1 VAKKPLTGD
10 SLISRLLVE
19 PGKRVQLNDDHAS
32 DTFGWE
38 KHEAI
43 AALEENR
50 QKLSDLQYKLY
61 ADGRHAL
68 LVVIQAIDAGGKD
81 GLVHDV
87 FTSMNPQGC
96 VVTSFKAPTAEE
108 LKHDYLWRVHQKVP
122 ARGMVG
128 VFNRSQYEDVLIV
141 RVEKLVPKEVW
152 SERYEQINEFE
163 RMLTSN
169 SVRIIKVFL
178 QISKGEQKERLE
190 DRLKD
195 PNRQWKFSPEDLV
208 KRRQWPEY
216 QKAFEA
222 MLTKCSTKHAPWYVI
237 PADRKWFR
245 NLAVSQIVATEMGRM
260 PLRFPEPTYDPAKI
274 RVR

>member
-1 VAKKPLTGD
+1 VPKTLTGD
-10 SLISRLLVE
+10 SLISRLLIE
-19 PGKRVQLNDDHAS
+19 PGRRVQLSDDHAAS
-32 DTFGWE
+32 TFGWE

-50 QKLSDLQYKLY
+50 KKLSELQYKLY

-81 GLVHDV
+81 GTVHDI
-87 FTSMNPQGC
+87 FTAMNPQGC

-108 LKHDYLWRVHQKVP
+108 LKHDYLWRVHQRVP

-128 VFNRSQYEDVLIV
+128 VFNRSHYEDVLIV

-152 SERYEQINEFE
+152 RERYDQINEFE
-163 RMLTSN
+163 RMLTNS

-178 QISKGEQKERLE
+178 QISKDEQKKRLE

-216 QKAFEA
+216 QKAFET
-222 MLTKCSTKHAPWYVI
+222 MLTKCSTKHAPWYLI

-245 NLAVSQIVATEMGRM
+245 NLAVSQIVATEMGRL
-260 PLRFPEPTYDPAKI
+260 PLRFPEPAYDPSKV

>member
-1 VAKKPLTGD
+1 VPKTLTGD
-10 SLISRLLVE
+10 SLLSRLIVE
-19 PGKRVQLNDDHAS
+19 PGKRVQLNDDHAAN
-32 DTFGWE
+32 TYGWE
-38 KHEAI
+38 KHEAL
-43 AALEENR
+43 AAVEENR

-87 FTSMNPQGC
+87 FTAMNPQGC

-108 LKHDYLWRVHQKVP
+108 LKHDYLWRVHQRVP

-128 VFNRSQYEDVLIV
+128 VFNRSHYEDVLIV
-141 RVEKLVPKEVW
+141 RVEKLVSKEVW
-152 SERYEQINEFE
+152 RERYDQINEFE

-178 QISKGEQKERLE
+178 QISKDEQKKRLE

-237 PADRKWFR
+237 PADKKWFR
-245 NLAVSQIVATEMGRM
+245 NFAVSQILATEMGRM
-260 PLRFPEPTYDPAKI
+260 PLRFPEPAYDPASI

>member
-1 VAKKPLTGD
+1 MPRILTGD
-10 SLISRLLVE
+10 SLISRLIVR
-19 PGKRVQLNDDHAS
+19 PGKRVQLKESHAAE
-32 DTFGWE
+32 TFGWE

-43 AALEENR
+43 EALEEYR

-61 ADGRHAL
+61 ADGRYAL

-81 GLVHDV
+81 GTVRDV

-96 VVTSFKAPTAEE
+96 VVASFKAPTAEE
-108 LKHDYLWRVHQKVP
+108 LKHDYLWRVHQRVP

-128 VFNRSQYEDVLIV
+128 VFNRSHYEDVLIV
-141 RVEKLVPKEVW
+141 RVEKLVAKSVW
-152 SERYEQINEFE
+152 QKRYAQINDFE

-169 SVRIIKVFL
+169 SVRIIKLFL
-178 QISKGEQKERLE
+178 QISRGEQKDRLE

-195 PNRQWKFSPEDLV
+195 ANRQWKFSPEDLV
-208 KRRQWPEY
+208 KRRQWPQY

-222 MLTKCSTKHAPWYVI
+222 MLTKCSTRHAPWYVI

-245 NLAVSQIVATEMGRM
+245 NLAVSQIVATEMARL
-260 PLRFPEPTYDPAKI
+260 PLRFPEPAYDPSKI

>member
-1 VAKKPLTGD
+1 MPRILTGD
-10 SLISRLLVE
+10 SLISRLIVR
-19 PGKRVQLNDDHAS
+19 PGKRVQLKESHAAE
-32 DTFGWE
+32 TFGWE

-43 AALEENR
+43 EALEEYR
-50 QKLSDLQYKLY
+50 QKLSNLQYKLY

-81 GLVHDV
+81 GTVRDV

-96 VVTSFKAPTAEE
+96 VVASFKAPTAEE
-108 LKHDYLWRVHQKVP
+108 LKHDYLWRVHQRVP

-128 VFNRSQYEDVLIV
+128 VFNRSHYEDVLIV
-141 RVEKLVPKEVW
+141 RVEKLVAKSVW
-152 SERYEQINEFE
+152 QKRYAQINDFE

-169 SVRIIKVFL
+169 SVRIIKLFL
-178 QISKGEQKERLE
+178 QISRGEQKDRLE

-195 PNRQWKFSPEDLV
+195 ANRQWKFSPEDLV
-208 KRRQWPEY
+208 KRRQWPQY

-222 MLTKCSTKHAPWYVI
+222 MLTKCSTRHAPWYVI

-245 NLAVSQIVATEMGRM
+245 NLAVSQIVATEMARLS
-260 PLRFPEPTYDPAKI
+260 LRFPEPAYDPSKI

>member
-1 VAKKPLTGD
+1 MPKPLTGD
-10 SLISRLLVE
+10 SLLSRLLVE
-19 PGKRVQLNDDHAS
+19 PGKRVQLSDEHAAN
-32 DTFGWE
+32 TFGWE
-38 KHEAI
+38 KHEAL
-43 AALEENR
+43 AALDENR

-61 ADGRHAL
+61 ADGRQAL

-81 GLVHDV
+81 GTVHDI
-87 FTSMNPQGC
+87 FTAMNPQGC

-108 LKHDYLWRVHQKVP
+108 LKHDYLWRVHQRVP

-128 VFNRSQYEDVLIV
+128 VFNRSHYEDVLIV

-152 SERYEQINEFE
+152 RERYEQINEFE
-163 RMLTSN
+163 QMLTSN

-178 QISKGEQKERLE
+178 QISKGEQKKRLQDRLE
-190 DRLKD
+190 D

-208 KRRQWPEY
+208 KRRQWSEY

-222 MLTKCSTKHAPWYVI
+222 MLTKCSTKRAPWYLI

-260 PLRFPEPTYDPAKI
+260 PLRFPEPAYDPSKI
-274 RVR
+274 TVR

>member
-1 VAKKPLTGD
+1 MPKTLTGD
-10 SLISRLLVE
+10 SLISRLIVE
-19 PGKRVQLNDDHAS
+19 PGKRVQLSDDHAAN
-32 DTFGWE
+32 TFGWE
-38 KHEAI
+38 KPEAV

-50 QKLSDLQYKLY
+50 EKLSDLQYKLY

-81 GLVHDV
+81 GAVHDI
-87 FTSMNPQGC
+87 FTAMNPQGC

-108 LKHDYLWRVHQKVP
+108 LKHDYLWRVHQRVP

-128 VFNRSQYEDVLIV
+128 VFNRSHYEDVLIV
-141 RVEKLVPKEVW
+141 RVEKLVQKAVW
-152 SERYEQINEFE
+152 RERYEQINEFE
-163 RMLTSN
+163 RMLTHN

-178 QISKGEQKERLE
+178 QISKGEQKKRLE

-222 MLTKCSTKHAPWYVI
+222 MLTKCNTKHAPWYLI

-260 PLRFPEPTYDPAKI
+260 PLRFPEPTFDPATVRI
-274 RVR
+274 R

>member
-1 VAKKPLTGD
+1 MPKTLTGD
-10 SLISRLLVE
+10 SLIERFFVE
-19 PGKRVQLNDDHAS
+19 PGKRAQLNDDHAGI
-32 DTFGWE
+32 TFGWD
-38 KHEAI
+38 KPEAV
-43 AALEENR
+43 AMVEENR
-50 QKLSDLQYKLY
+50 RKLSDLQYKLF

-81 GLVHDV
+81 GTVHDI
-87 FTSMNPQGC
+87 FTAMNPQGC
-96 VVTSFKAPTAEE
+96 IVTSFKAPTAEE
-108 LKHDYLWRVHQKVP
+108 LRHDYLWRVHQRVP

-141 RVEKLVPKEVW
+141 RVEKLVPKAVW
-152 SERYEQINEFE
+152 RERYEQINEFE

-169 SVRIIKVFL
+169 SVRIVKVFL
-178 QISKGEQKERLE
+178 QISKEEQKKRLE
-190 DRLKD
+190 DRLRD

-208 KRRQWPEY
+208 KRRQWAEY

-222 MLTKCSTKHAPWYVI
+222 MLTRCSTKHAPWYVI
-237 PADRKWFR
+237 PADKKWFR

-260 PLRFPEPTYDPAKI
+260 PLRFPEPSYDPAKI

>member
-1 VAKKPLTGD
+1 MPRILTGD
-10 SLISRLLVE
+10 SLISRLIVR
-19 PGKRVQLNDDHAS
+19 PGKRVQLKESHAAE
-32 DTFGWE
+32 TFGWE

-43 AALEENR
+43 EALEEYR

-61 ADGRHAL
+61 ADGRYAL

-81 GLVHDV
+81 GTVRDV

-96 VVTSFKAPTAEE
+96 VVASFKAPTAEE
-108 LKHDYLWRVHQKVP
+108 LKHDYLWRVHQRVP

-128 VFNRSQYEDVLIV
+128 VFNRSHYEDVLIV
-141 RVEKLVPKEVW
+141 RVEKLVAKSVW
-152 SERYEQINEFE
+152 QKRYAQINDFE

-169 SVRIIKVFL
+169 SVRIIKLFL
-178 QISKGEQKERLE
+178 QISRGEQKDRLE

-195 PNRQWKFSPEDLV
+195 ANRQWKFSPEDLV
-208 KRRQWPEY
+208 KRRQWPQY

-222 MLTKCSTKHAPWYVI
+222 MLTKCSTRHAPWYVI

-245 NLAVSQIVATEMGRM
+245 NLAVSQIVATEMARLS
-260 PLRFPEPTYDPAKI
+260 LRFPEPAYDPSKI

>member
-1 VAKKPLTGD
+1 MPRILTGD
-10 SLISRLLVE
+10 SLISRLIVR
-19 PGKRVQLNDDHAS
+19 PGKRVQLKESHAAE
-32 DTFGWE
+32 TFGWE

-43 AALEENR
+43 EALEEYR

-81 GLVHDV
+81 GTVRDV

-96 VVTSFKAPTAEE
+96 VVASFKAPTAEE
-108 LKHDYLWRVHQKVP
+108 LKHDYLWRVHQRVP

-128 VFNRSQYEDVLIV
+128 VFNRSHYEDVLIV
-141 RVEKLVPKEVW
+141 RVEKLVAKSVW
-152 SERYEQINEFE
+152 QKRYAQINDFE

-169 SVRIIKVFL
+169 SVRIIKLFL
-178 QISKGEQKERLE
+178 QISRGEQKDRLE

-195 PNRQWKFSPEDLV
+195 ANRQWKFSPEDLV
-208 KRRQWPEY
+208 KRRQWPQY

-222 MLTKCSTKHAPWYVI
+222 MLTKCSTRHAPWYVI

-245 NLAVSQIVATEMGRM
+245 NLAVSQIVATEMARLS
-260 PLRFPEPTYDPAKI
+260 LRFPEPAYDPSKI

>member
-1 VAKKPLTGD
+1 VPKPLTGD
-10 SLISRLLVE
+10 SLLSRLLVE
-19 PGKRVQLNDDHAS
+19 PGKRVQLSDEHAAN
-32 DTFGWE
+32 TFGWE
-38 KHEAI
+38 KHEAL
-43 AALEENR
+43 AALDENR

-61 ADGRHAL
+61 ADGRQAL

-81 GLVHDV
+81 GTVHDI
-87 FTSMNPQGC
+87 FTAMNPQGC

-108 LKHDYLWRVHQKVP
+108 LKHDYLWRVHQRVP

-128 VFNRSQYEDVLIV
+128 VFNRSHYEDVLIV

-152 SERYEQINEFE
+152 RERYEQINEFE
-163 RMLTSN
+163 QMLTSN

-178 QISKGEQKERLE
+178 QISKGEQKKRLQDRLE
-190 DRLKD
+190 D

-208 KRRQWPEY
+208 KRRQWSEY

-222 MLTKCSTKHAPWYVI
+222 MLTKCSTKRAPWYLI

-260 PLRFPEPTYDPAKI
+260 PLRFPEPAYDPSKI
-274 RVR
+274 TVR

>member
-1 VAKKPLTGD
+1 VPKTLTGD
-10 SLISRLLVE
+10 SLISRLIVE
-19 PGKRVQLNDDHAS
+19 PGKRVQLRDDHAS
-32 DTFGWE
+32 NTYGWE

-61 ADGRHAL
+61 ADGRQAL

-81 GLVHDV
+81 GLVHDL
-87 FTSMNPQGC
+87 FTAMNPQGC

-108 LKHDYLWRVHQKVP
+108 LKHDYLWRVHQRVP

-128 VFNRSQYEDVLIV
+128 VFNRSHYEDVLIV
-141 RVEKLVPKEVW
+141 RVEKLVPKAVW
-152 SERYEQINEFE
+152 RERYEQINEFE

-190 DRLKD
+190 SRLQD

-222 MLTKCSTKHAPWYVI
+222 MLTRCSTRHAPWYVI
-237 PADRKWFR
+237 PADKKWFR
-245 NLAVSQIVATEMGRM
+245 NLAVSQILATEMGRM
-260 PLRFPEPTYDPAKI
+260 PLRFPEPAYDPSKV

>member
-1 VAKKPLTGD
+1 VPKPLTGD
-10 SLISRLLVE
+10 SLISRLLIE
-19 PGKRVQLNDDHAS
+19 PGKRVQLSDEHAAS
-32 DTFGWE
+32 TFGWE
-38 KHEAI
+38 KHEAL
-43 AALEENR
+43 AALDENR

-61 ADGRHAL
+61 ADGRQAL

-81 GLVHDV
+81 GTVHDI
-87 FTSMNPQGC
+87 FTAMNPQGC

-108 LKHDYLWRVHQKVP
+108 LKHDYLWRVHQRVP

-128 VFNRSQYEDVLIV
+128 VFNRSHYEDVLIV
-141 RVEKLVPKEVW
+141 RVEKLVPKEIW
-152 SERYEQINEFE
+152 RGRYEQINEFE
-163 RMLTSN
+163 QMLTSN
-169 SVRIIKVFL
+169 GVRIIKVFL
-178 QISKGEQKERLE
+178 QISKGEQKKRLQDRLE
-190 DRLKD
+190 D

-208 KRRQWPEY
+208 KRRQWAEY

-222 MLTKCSTKHAPWYVI
+222 MLTKCSTKYAPWYLI

-274 RVR
+274 TVR

>member
-1 VAKKPLTGD
+1 MAKKPLTGD

-108 LKHDYLWRVHQKVP
+108 LKHDYLWRVHQRVP

>member
-1 VAKKPLTGD
+1 VPKTLTGD
-10 SLISRLLVE
+10 SLIARLLIE
-19 PGKRVQLNDDHAS
+19 PGKRVQLNDDHAAS
-32 DTFGWE
+32 TFGWE

-50 QKLSDLQYKLY
+50 KKLSELQYKLY

-81 GLVHDV
+81 GTVHDI
-87 FTSMNPQGC
+87 FTAMNPQGC

-108 LKHDYLWRVHQKVP
+108 LKHDYLWRVHQRVP

-128 VFNRSQYEDVLIV
+128 VFNRSHYEDVLIV
-141 RVEKLVPKEVW
+141 RVEKLVPKAVW
-152 SERYEQINEFE
+152 RERYEQINEFE
-163 RMLTSN
+163 RMLTDN

-208 KRRQWPEY
+208 KRRQWSEY
-216 QKAFEA
+216 QKAFET
-222 MLTKCSTKHAPWYVI
+222 MLTRCSTRHAPWYLI

-260 PLRFPEPTYDPAKI
+260 PLRFPEPAYDPSKV

>member
-1 VAKKPLTGD
+1 MGD
-10 SLISRLLVE
+10 SLIERLIVT
-19 PGKRVQLNDDHAS
+19 PGKRVQLDDDHA
-32 DTFGWE
+32 DRTFGWE
-38 KHEAI
+38 KPEAQ
-43 AALEENR
+43 AMLEENR
-50 QKLSDLQYKLY
+50 EKLSELQYKLY
-61 ADGRHAL
+61 ADGRFAL

-81 GLVHDV
+81 GTVHDV

-108 LKHDYLWRVHQKVP
+108 LKHDYLWRVHQRVP

-128 VFNRSQYEDVLIV
+128 VFNRSHYEDVLIV
-141 RVEKLVPKEVW
+141 RVEKLVAEEVW
-152 SERYEQINEFE
+152 RKRYQQINEFE

-169 SVRIIKVFL
+169 NVRIIKLFL
-178 QISKGEQKERLE
+178 QISRGEQKERLE
-190 DRLKD
+190 SRLKD

-208 KRRQWPEY
+208 KRRQWPQY
-216 QKAFEA
+216 QEAFEA
-222 MLTKCSTKHAPWYVI
+222 MLTRCSTKHAPWYVI

-245 NLAVSQIVATEMGRM
+245 NLAVSQIVVTEMGRM

>member
-1 VAKKPLTGD
+1 VPKALTGD
-10 SLISRLLVE
+10 NLIERLFVD
-19 PGKRVQLNDDHAS
+19 PGKRVQLHDDHAGN
-32 DTFGWE
+32 TFGWE

-43 AALEENR
+43 AMLDENR
-50 QKLSDLQYKLY
+50 QKLSELQYKLY
-61 ADGRHAL
+61 ADGRYAFL
-68 LVVIQAIDAGGKD
+68 IVIQAIDAGGKD
-81 GLVHDV
+81 GTVHDI
-87 FTSMNPQGC
+87 FTAMNPQGC
-96 VVTSFKAPTAEE
+96 VITSFKAPTAEE
-108 LKHDYLWRVHQKVP
+108 LKHDYLWRVHQRVP

-128 VFNRSQYEDVLIV
+128 VFNRSHYEDVLIV
-141 RVEKLVPKEVW
+141 RVEKLVAKAVW
-152 SERYEQINEFE
+152 RERYEQINEFE

-169 SVRIIKVFL
+169 SVRIVKLFL
-178 QISKGEQKERLE
+178 QISKREQKERLE

-208 KRRQWPEY
+208 KRRQWAEY

-237 PADRKWFR
+237 PADKKWFR
-245 NLAVSQIVATEMGRM
+245 NLAVSQILATEMGRL

>member
-1 VAKKPLTGD
+1 VPRVLTGNA
-10 SLISRLLVE
+10 LVERLYVE
-19 PGKRVQLNDDHAS
+19 PGRRVQLHDNRAN

-43 AALEENR
+43 GALEDNR
-50 QKLSDLQYKLY
+50 KKLSDLQYKLY
-61 ADGRHAL
+61 ADGRYAL

-81 GLVHDV
+81 GTVKDV

-108 LKHDYLWRVHQKVP
+108 LRHDYLWRVHQRVP

-128 VFNRSQYEDVLIV
+128 VFNRSHYEDVLIV
-141 RVEKLVPKEVW
+141 RVEKLVAKEVW
-152 SERYEQINEFE
+152 NARYAQINEFE
-163 RMLTSN
+163 HMLTSN
-169 SVRIIKVFL
+169 NVRIIKLFL

-195 PNRQWKFSPEDLV
+195 PDRRRKFSPEDLV
-208 KRRQWPEY
+208 KRRQWPDY
-216 QKAFEA
+216 QKAFET
-222 MLTKCSTKHAPWYVI
+222 MLTKCSTRHAPWYLI

-245 NLAVSQIVATEMGRM
+245 NLAVSQILVTEMGRL
-260 PLRFPEPTYDPAKI
+260 PLRFPEPAFDPSKI

>member
-1 VAKKPLTGD
+1 MPKTLTGD
-10 SLISRLLVE
+10 SLIERFFVE
-19 PGKRVQLNDDHAS
+19 PGKRAQLNDDHAGI
-32 DTFGWE
+32 TFGWD
-38 KHEAI
+38 KPGAV
-43 AALEENR
+43 AMVEENR
-50 QKLSDLQYKLY
+50 KKLSDLQYKLF

-81 GLVHDV
+81 GTVHDI
-87 FTSMNPQGC
+87 FTAMNPQGC
-96 VVTSFKAPTAEE
+96 IVTSFKAPTAEE
-108 LKHDYLWRVHQKVP
+108 LRHDYLWRVHQRVP

-141 RVEKLVPKEVW
+141 RVEKLVPKAVW
-152 SERYEQINEFE
+152 RERYEQINEFE

-169 SVRIIKVFL
+169 SVRIVKVFL
-178 QISKGEQKERLE
+178 QISKEEQKKRLE
-190 DRLKD
+190 DRLRD

-208 KRRQWPEY
+208 KRRQWAEY

-222 MLTKCSTKHAPWYVI
+222 MLTRCSTKHAPWYVI
-237 PADRKWFR
+237 PADKKWFR

-260 PLRFPEPTYDPAKI
+260 PLRFPEPSYDPAEI